1 MARPRPILG
10 TLLPGGAAAEGGVV
24 LGMAPDQATRPIEG
38 GYTKPSVGGG
48 TGGVAEGGMAP
59 ANTAALARPEPGAD
73 GRSRRQLMAG
83 GCGTRLA
90 LAGRMRPTEMA
101 AVVYAGGGGCC
112 ASCWYSSDVWLV
124 AAERAEAALAGRLTG
139 RLAELRD
146 STEGGAGCTAAPSRD
161 LEVLGIT
168 SRDGAMES
176 AFAFEAS
183 GAAGMAAFMR
193 DENGWL
199 ADGGAAGVPTA
210 NAASPG
216 SWPPAV

>member
-1 MARPRPILG
+1 
-10 TLLPGGAAAEGGVV
+10 
-24 LGMAPDQATRPIEG
+24 MAPDHATRPIEG
-38 GYTKPSVGGG
+38 GYTGPSVGGG
-48 TGGVAEGGMAP
+48 TGGTAEGGMAP
-59 ANTAALARPEPGAD
+59 ANTAAPARPEAGAD
-73 GRSRRQLMAG
+73 GRSRRQPMAG
-83 GCGTRLA
+83 GCGTWLA

-112 ASCWYSSDVWLV
+112 ASCWYSSDVWLL

-146 STEGGAGCTAAPSRD
+146 STDDGSGCTAAPGRG
-161 LEVLGIT
+161 LEVLGVT

-199 ADGGAAGVPTA
+199 ADGGAAGVPSA

>member
-1 MARPRPILG
+1 
-10 TLLPGGAAAEGGVV
+10 
-24 LGMAPDQATRPIEG
+24 
-38 GYTKPSVGGG
+38 
-48 TGGVAEGGMAP
+48 
-59 ANTAALARPEPGAD
+59 
-73 GRSRRQLMAG
+73 
-83 GCGTRLA
+83 
-90 LAGRMRPTEMA
+90 MRPTEMA

-112 ASCWYSSDVWLV
+112 ASCWYSSDVWLL

-146 STEGGAGCTAAPSRD
+146 STDESGCTAAPGRG
-161 LEVLGIT
+161 LEVLGVT

-193 DENGWL
+193 DEHGWL
-199 ADGGAAGVPTA
+199 IDGGGAWAPTA
-210 NAASPG
+210 IAASPG